1 MKTMWYKFN
10 ENGAITRALSRCPDD
25 MNNWVSDCNID
36 PTLAHNYYYNSN
48 TRSITPKP
56 SCPSPNHIF
65 DYTTKQ
71 WVDPRSLSE
80 LKLSKWSE
88 IKKERDTT
96 ETSGFIWNS
105 LVFDSDTKSQ
115 QRIQSAA
122 QQAQLN
128 RTLIFN
134 WVLANNESV
143 ELTSIQIWELYIQL
157 GKFIQANFEKARVIR
172 NQIELCNTTE
182 ELSNI
187 SWY

>member
-1 MKTMWYKFN
+1 MELFITYDKTGRITAVADFISSGSDNVLRYK
-10 ENGAITRALSRCPDD
+10 GDTL
-25 MNNWVSDCNID
+25 NWRDFYIQNKVLKKI
-36 PTLAHNYYYNSN
+36 
-48 TRSITPKP
+48 P

-65 DYTTKQ
+65 DYTVKQ
-71 WVDPRSLSE
+71 WVDPRILPQ
-80 LKLSKWSE
+80 LKLDKWAE

-143 ELTSIQIWELYIQL
+143 ELTSIQILELYIQL

-172 NQIELCNTTE
+172 NQIELCNTAE

-187 SWY
+187 SW